1 MIRTTALLLAVALAA
16 ACGPSQPPPEPA
28 PPAGVEAP
36 ELGLRLAALPA
47 GFALTRR
54 QESRLAFDALAGEV
68 SGTAAIEVRAVGASP
83 YNLVAE
89 ARDYGEKAAAAEGGK
104 FFGGNE
110 LVTPFGPAYT
120 ARALVDRG
128 LVEERAVFLLHPD
141 GSGRLVALTL
151 RYPPGDAEGTRARM
165 LQALELVGAL
175 EPLAAPTSAP

>member
-1 MIRTTALLLAVALAA
+1 MIRPAALAFA
-16 ACGPSQPPPEPA
+16 ATLLTACGPSQPPPEPA

-36 ELGLRLAALPA
+36 EVGLRLTALPA
-47 GFALTRR
+47 GFRVVRR
-54 QESRLAFDALAGEV
+54 QEGRVAFDAPAGAV
-68 SGTAAIEVRAVGASP
+68 GGTAAIEVRAVGASP

-89 ARDYGEKAAAAEGGK
+89 ARAYGEQAAAAGGK

-141 GSGRLVALTL
+141 GSERLVVLSL

-175 EPLAAPTSAP
+175 EPLAAAP

>member
-1 MIRTTALLLAVALAA
+1 MTRTAALLFAVASVAG
-16 ACGPSQPPPEPA
+16 CGPSQPPPEPA
-28 PPAGVEAP
+28 PPAGLEAP
-36 ELGLRLAALPA
+36 ELGLRLTALPA
-47 GFALTRR
+47 GFRLVRR
-54 QESRLAFDALAGEV
+54 QEGRVAFDAPAGAV
-68 SGTAAIEVRAVGASP
+68 GGTAAIEVRAVGASP

-89 ARDYGEKAAAAEGGK
+89 ARAYGEQAAAQGGK

-141 GSGRLVALTL
+141 GSERLVLLRL

-165 LQALELVGAL
+165 LQALDLVGAL
-175 EPLAAPTSAP
+175 EPLPAAAP